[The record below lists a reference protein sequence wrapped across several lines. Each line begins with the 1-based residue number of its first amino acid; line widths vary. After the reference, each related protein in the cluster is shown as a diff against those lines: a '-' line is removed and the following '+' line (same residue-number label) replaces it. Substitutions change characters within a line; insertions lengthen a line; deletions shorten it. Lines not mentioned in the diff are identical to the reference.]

1 MSCPCIYQNAKREPP
16 FSLLGLSNSYSKS
29 QSLSRGTLLNRHNT
43 TKRTNQIV
51 TFHKAN
57 VLRGAKRLG
66 AGGASKHLSNRWLL
80 GTSDIGFFLRGI
92 GGSYKILVC
101 CIALPVCT
109 RNVVIVMAWNEA
121 P

>member
-1 MSCPCIYQNAKREPP
+1 MSCSCIYQNAKREPP
-16 FSLLGLSNSYSKS
+16 FSFLGLSNSCSRS

-43 TKRTNQIV
+43 AKRTNRIL

-57 VLRGAKRLG
+57 VLHGAKRLG
-66 AGGASKHLSNRWLL
+66 AGDASRHLSNRRLL

-92 GGSYKILVC
+92 GRSYEILVC
-101 CIALPVCT
+101 CIVLPVCT
-109 RNVVIVMAWNEA
+109 RKVVIVMAWNKA

>member
-66 AGGASKHLSNRWLL
+66 AGDASRYLSNRRLL

-92 GGSYKILVC
+92 GGSYEILVR